1 MADTL
6 SYPSV
11 RARLN
16 THKELHDYLRKSL
29 DDFAMAERDR
39 DRADEALTQ
48 EWNNKCKECSHDAA
62 FTPIECHW
70 LWLAHRYPTSSIADC
85 ASEVPAM
92 IMAASAE
99 IEIELNEIEVG
110 IPLLPPERMA
120 EVLSGVLSLSQ
131 DVTELGG

>member
-1 MADTL
+1 
-6 SYPSV
+6 
-11 RARLN
+11 
-16 THKELHDYLRKSL
+16 
-29 DDFAMAERDR
+29 
-39 DRADEALTQ
+39 
-48 EWNNKCKECSHDAA
+48 
-62 FTPIECHW
+62 
-70 LWLAHRYPTSSIADC
+70 
-85 ASEVPAM
+85 M